1 MRDIRRPVRVTRNFT
16 QKLDGA
22 PDEVLP
28 LLCPVR
34 EVEWVPGW
42 LPRLVLSASGVA
54 ERDCVF
60 ITPDTAAGAGAE
72 AIWTI
77 LSHDPDAGTV
87 EMLKVTPG
95 FLVVRLAITL
105 RAREGASYAEV
116 SYQYTA
122 LSTAG
127 EAYVRE
133 RSEEALNRH
142 LRSGLS
148 GYHPPTWGGAHGARR
163 DGNPVLVDQHV

>member
-1 MRDIRRPVRVTRNFT
+1 MDVQRPVRATHTFT
-16 QKLDGA
+16 QQLDGA

-42 LPRLVLSASGVA
+42 LPRLVLSGSGVA

-60 ITPDTAAGAGAE
+60 ITPDAAAGADAE
-72 AIWTI
+72 AVWTI
-77 LSHDPDAGTV
+77 LSHDPPAGTV

-95 FLVVRLAITL
+95 FLVVRVAIAL
-105 RAREGASYAEV
+105 RARGGGSDAEV

-122 LSTAG
+122 LSAAG

-133 RSEEALNRH
+133 RSAEAYEEFMRAWEEALNRH
-142 LRSGLS
+142 LRL
-148 GYHPPTWGGAHGARR
+148 RR
-163 DGNPVLVDQHV
+163 AEAGVAT